1 MNRMKRL
8 EVSVNANNGGVEIAM
23 KRVNVSNVEAL
34 GFLDMAKRDILARMK
49 SSSKFDFRVKG

>member
-1 MNRMKRL
+1 MKRL
-8 EVSVNANNGGVEIAM
+8 EVSVNANNGGVEMAM

-34 GFLDMAKRDILARMK
+34 GFVDMAKRDILARMK